1 MIMILMIATQVLAAD
16 VSLYAPTP
24 IAAIEAMLKL
34 AKVTESDIVYD
45 LGCGEGHVLVFAS
58 KIYGCRSVGIDID
71 PDCVATA
78 KRNVNANGLW
88 GLSLVY
94 EGDVLTADFSRAT
107 VVTLYLM
114 PDLLKELKPKLDK
127 QLSPG
132 TRIVCYEKPIP
143 GVKPSQ
149 TVVSS
154 DYTLYL
160 YRTPLVAIK
169 LLVAIKCTGST

>member
-1 MIMILMIATQVLAAD
+1 MMMAVLLACGVLTTD

-24 IAAIEAMLKL
+24 IEAIEAMLKL
-34 AKVTESDIVYD
+34 ARVTESDIVYD
-45 LGCGEGHVLVFAS
+45 LGCCEGHVLVFAS

-78 KRNVNANGLW
+78 MRNVNANGLW
-88 GLSLVY
+88 GLVGVY

-114 PDLLKELKPKLDK
+114 PDLLKERKSRIDK